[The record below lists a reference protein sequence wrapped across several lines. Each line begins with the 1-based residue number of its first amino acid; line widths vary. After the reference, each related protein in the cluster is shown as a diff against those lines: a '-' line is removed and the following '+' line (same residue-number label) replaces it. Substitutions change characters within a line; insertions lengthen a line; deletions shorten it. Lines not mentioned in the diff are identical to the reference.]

1 LKAKPDETLAV
12 AMVDIHHHLLFGLD
26 DGANS
31 IETSVAMARLAAAEG
46 ITHVV
51 CTPHANS
58 HFDFDPQVN
67 ALKTEELRTRLAA
80 EGIALTLGKG
90 CDFHLSFDN
99 VQHAKVD
106 PSRFSINGLGYL
118 LVEVPDYGLPPALT
132 ETFYELQLA
141 GLTPIL
147 THPERNP
154 TLQSEPNR
162 LKDWLRGGVLIQV
175 TADSLTGHKGKH
187 AQRMAHELLEKRW
200 VHFLATDA
208 HNTTSRPPRM
218 RDAHDMVA
226 SRYGAN
232 YAHALCLTNPLAV
245 FLGKQFE
252 VAEEPQ
258 GLFEDVPEP
267 GWWQRVAAVL
277 TRR

>member
-1 LKAKPDETLAV
+1 
-12 AMVDIHHHLLFGLD
+12 MVDIHHHLLFGLD
-26 DGANS
+26 DGSNS
-31 IETSVAMARLAAAEG
+31 IETSVEMAKLAVADG

-51 CTPHANS
+51 CSPHANGNYA
-58 HFDFDPQVN
+58 FDPAVN
-67 ALKTEELRTRLAA
+67 AAKTAELRARLA
-80 EGIALTLGKG
+80 EQKIPLTLGSG

-99 VQHAKVD
+99 VKQAKED
-106 PSRFSINGLGYL
+106 PARFSINGLGYL
-118 LVEVPDYGLPPALT
+118 LVEVPDYGLPPGLT

-154 TLQSEPNR
+154 TLQKEPTR
-162 LKDWLRGGVLIQV
+162 LMDWLRSGVLMQV

-187 AQRMAHELLEKRW
+187 AQRMAHDLLEKRW

-218 RDAHDMVA
+218 REAHDMVA
-226 SRYGAN
+226 SQYGAS

-252 VAEEPQ
+252 VAEEPR
-258 GLFEDVPEP
+258 GLFEEVKEP
-267 GWWQRVAAVL
+267 NWWQRVTGAL
-277 TRR
+277 SKR